1 MKITRHGF
9 AIIEG
14 DTHLGKWAEE
24 SGRLDHDQSALPQ
37 VLPFIP
43 IGGIVVDVGA
53 NIGTHTIAYARKA
66 DRVFAF
72 EPFPPAY
79 ECLEH
84 NMKSLHNV
92 EIFKIA
98 LGSKKGKAKIA
109 CTNENYGMASI
120 SEEGEEIEVNTLD
133 SLFKSKIDF
142 IKIDAEGFEIEILE
156 GGKNAIGK
164 SKPVMYIEVN
174 EHTLRLKGHTKQ
186 DLLDRIEG
194 LGYSYR
200 NIYPGHGFEDDQFDV
215 ICFPK

>member
-9 AIIEG
+9 AIIQN
-14 DTHLGKWAEE
+14 DSHLGKWAEE

-43 IGGIVVDVGA
+43 IGGVVVDIGA

-66 DRVFAF
+66 SLVFAF
-72 EPFPPAY
+72 EPFGPAF
-79 ECLEH
+79 ECLEY
-84 NMKSLHNV
+84 NMKGLHNV
-92 EIFKIA
+92 EVFKLA
-98 LGSKKGKAKIA
+98 LGSKKGKAKISCA
-109 CTNENYGMASI
+109 NENFGMASI
-120 SEEGEEIEVNTLD
+120 SEEGEEIEINTLD
-133 SLFKSKIDF
+133 ALFKSKIDF

-156 GGKNAIGK
+156 GGKKMIEK

-186 DLLDRIEG
+186 DLLDKIAS
-194 LGYSYR
+194 LGYTYR
-200 NIYPGHGFEDDQFDV
+200 NIYAGHGLNDDQFDV